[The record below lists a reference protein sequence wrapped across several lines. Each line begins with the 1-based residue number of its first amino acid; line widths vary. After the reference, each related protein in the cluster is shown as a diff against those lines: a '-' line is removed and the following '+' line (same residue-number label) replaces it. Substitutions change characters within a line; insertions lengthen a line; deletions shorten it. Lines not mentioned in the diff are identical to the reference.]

1 MQIKEE
7 PLILSLE
14 TTTRAGSFCLTRG
27 EELLA
32 ASKGD
37 ANASHSNDLLKN
49 VREVL
54 MKAGYAIKDVDVFA
68 VATGPGSFTGLRIGL
83 ATAKSFAVTLEKPL
97 YGVPTLA
104 AIARAA
110 GPSAATLALLPA
122 GRGEAFAQLFAVDA
136 NLRTRQQGEPVH
148 LPPERLLESLDKRRG
163 LKLAG
168 EGAHVY
174 AELIEAFA
182 LRDGIALRREGE
194 DNSSSSNSSES
205 AAIEWRLA
213 AQIDNLAVHVGA
225 EARRA
230 LQEGKSGEALSL
242 RAIYVR
248 PSDAELNV
256 QCLEQNQ
263 PAG

>member
-1 MQIKEE
+1 MEIKEA

-14 TTTRAGSFCLTRG
+14 TTTRAGSICLTRG

-32 ASKGD
+32 VRTGD
-37 ANASHSNDLLKN
+37 AGASHSNDLLKN
-49 VREVL
+49 IRAVL
-54 MKAGYAIKDVDVFA
+54 MSAGYGINNVDVFA

-83 ATAKSFAVTLEKPL
+83 ATAKSFAVTLDRPL

-122 GRGEAFAQLFAVDA
+122 GRGEAFGQLFAVDES
-136 NLRTRQQGEPVH
+136 LRPRTLGGPVH
-148 LPPERLLESLDKRRG
+148 LPPERLLESLDKRLR

-168 EGAHVY
+168 EGAYLY
-174 AELIEAFA
+174 AEQIEAFA
-182 LRDGIALRREGE
+182 LREGIELKREGE
-194 DNSSSSNSSES
+194 GGSDES

-213 AQIDNLAVHVGA
+213 ASIENLAVHVGA

-230 LQEGKSGEALSL
+230 LLEGESGEALSL

-248 PSDAELNV
+248 PSDAELNA
-256 QCLEQNQ
+256 QCLE
-263 PAG
+263 